1 MARRSWRHRSD
12 RDRAAECHPA
22 RAHAKQSPADCRPGA
37 QHTQLL
43 ESPMMAGLAVTAAE
57 PSGLWGLLKESL
69 SSGWALL
76 EARTSGPNELIKALA
91 TDFGTS
97 EGRAAARDGVQ
108 ARLSGSKPAEIRDKA
123 IAALRDAAAIV
134 DAKAPAEAAAFKDW
148 LKQIAQ
154 KSAEAST
161 EGGFLGFGGVQ
172 VSEAEKATLSEIAS
186 ALGTSASPTPGA
198 TVASSDSVLPRND
211 QGERA
216 KSDLAAASAPGDRV
230 PGEDLKQRQDQLVDQ
245 AVEETFPASDPISPK
260 HITK

>member
-1 MARRSWRHRSD
+1 MRQLLGRWREPNGGPAMANKTNFTPEEWT
-12 RDRAAECHPA
+12 
-22 RAHAKQSPADCRPGA
+22 K
-37 QHTQLL
+37 LL

-69 SSGWALL
+69 SGGWALL
-76 EARTSGPNELIKALA
+76 EAKTSGPNELIKAVA

-108 ARLSGSKPAEIRDKA
+108 ARLSGSKPTEIRDKA

-154 KSAEAST
+154 KTAEAST

-172 VSEAEKATLSEIAS
+172 VSEAEKATLAEIAS
-186 ALGTSASPTPGA
+186 AVGTSASPTPGA
-198 TVASSDSVLPRND
+198 AATGSAGAPSGREE
-211 QGERA
+211 ERCPGQTDP
-216 KSDLAAASAPGDRV
+216 SRAAAAAPGNRV
-230 PGEDLKQRQDQLVDQ
+230 PGEDLKQRQEQLVDQ
-245 AVEETFPASDPISPK
+245 AVEETFPASDS
-260 HITK
+260 

>member
-1 MARRSWRHRSD
+1 VANKTSFTPDEWT
-12 RDRAAECHPA
+12 
-22 RAHAKQSPADCRPGA
+22 K
-37 QHTQLL
+37 LL

-91 TDFGTS
+91 ADFGTS

-108 ARLSGSKPAEIRDKA
+108 ARLSGSKPTEIRDKA
-123 IAALRDAAAIV
+123 IAALREAAAIV
-134 DAKAPAEAAAFKDW
+134 DAKAPAEAGAFKDW

-154 KSAEAST
+154 KAAEAST

-172 VSEAEKATLSEIAS
+172 VSEAEKATLAEIAS
-186 ALGTSASPTPGA
+186 ALAASACATSGA
-198 TVASSDSVLPRND
+198 TARPEDARTD
-211 QGERA
+211 R
-216 KSDLAAASAPGDRV
+216 AAASAPGDRV

-260 HITK
+260 RITK

>member
-1 MARRSWRHRSD
+1 VANKTDFTPEEWT
-12 RDRAAECHPA
+12 
-22 RAHAKQSPADCRPGA
+22 K
-37 QHTQLL
+37 LL
-43 ESPMMAGLAVTAAE
+43 ESPMMAGIAITAAE

-97 EGRAAARDGVQ
+97 EGRTAARDGVQ

-123 IAALRDAAAIV
+123 IAALREAAAIV
-134 DAKAPAEAAAFKDW
+134 DAKAPAEAGAFKDW

-154 KSAEAST
+154 KAAEAST

-172 VSEAEKATLSEIAS
+172 VSEAEKATLAEIAS
-186 ALGTSASPTPGA
+186 SLGASASPTSGVTAHPEDA
-198 TVASSDSVLPRND
+198 RTDR
-211 QGERA
+211 
-216 KSDLAAASAPGDRV
+216 AAASAPGDRV

>member
-1 MARRSWRHRSD
+1 VANKTSFTPDEWT
-12 RDRAAECHPA
+12 
-22 RAHAKQSPADCRPGA
+22 K
-37 QHTQLL
+37 LL

-97 EGRAAARDGVQ
+97 EGRTAARDGVQ

-123 IAALRDAAAIV
+123 IAALREAASIV
-134 DAKAPAEAAAFKDW
+134 DAKAPAEAGAFKDW

-154 KSAEAST
+154 KAAEAST

-172 VSEAEKATLSEIAS
+172 VSEAEKATLAEIAS
-186 ALGTSASPTPGA
+186 ALGASASATPGA
-198 TVASSDSVLPRND
+198 T
-211 QGERA
+211 ERTQEA
-216 KSDLAAASAPGDRV
+216 RTDLAAAFAPGDRV

-260 HITK
+260 RITK

>member
-1 MARRSWRHRSD
+1 MAS
-12 RDRAAECHPA
+12 
-22 RAHAKQSPADCRPGA
+22 KADFTPDEW
-37 QHTQLL
+37 TKLL
-43 ESPMMAGLAVTAAE
+43 ESPMMAGLAITAAE

-97 EGRAAARDGVQ
+97 EGRTAARDGVQ

-123 IAALRDAAAIV
+123 IAALREAAAIV
-134 DAKAPAEAAAFKDW
+134 DAKAPAEADAFKEW

-154 KSAEAST
+154 KAAEASS

-172 VSEAEKATLSEIAS
+172 VSEAEKATLAEIAS
-186 ALGTSASPTPGA
+186 ALGASASPTPGA
-198 TVASSDSVLPRND
+198 T
-211 QGERA
+211 ERTQEA
-216 KSDLAAASAPGDRV
+216 RTDRAAASAPGDRV

-260 HITK
+260 RITK

>member
-1 MARRSWRHRSD
+1 VANKTSFTPDEWT
-12 RDRAAECHPA
+12 
-22 RAHAKQSPADCRPGA
+22 K
-37 QHTQLL
+37 LL

-97 EGRAAARDGVQ
+97 EGRTAARDGVQ

-123 IAALRDAAAIV
+123 IAALREAAAIV
-134 DAKAPAEAAAFKDW
+134 DAKAPAEAGAFKDW

-154 KSAEAST
+154 KTAEAST

-172 VSEAEKATLSEIAS
+172 VSEAEKATLAEIAS
-186 ALGTSASPTPGA
+186 ARGASASATPGA
-198 TVASSDSVLPRND
+198 TQRTEARTD
-211 QGERA
+211 Q
-216 KSDLAAASAPGDRV
+216 AAASAPGDRV